1 VSVTGASNHQQG
13 SVEQGAVLVPC
24 FHQCPEISHQIL
36 LSNGC
41 SHKKLFLHSNLDAI
55 EVNYSF
61 SVFVLTVTNYVII
74 TYENQVASFKDFLYC
89 SLQDVS
95 LFQLPMS
102 LLVLPSWSCYSSL
115 NFFNKKWYFIF
126 TIYLFLFPNHS

>member
-1 VSVTGASNHQQG
+1 VTGASNHQQG

-74 TYENQVASFKDFLYC
+74 TYENQVAFTLKDFLYC

-95 LFQLPMS
+95 AAD
-102 LLVLPSWSCYSSL
+102 VLICWCCHHGVATVP
-115 NFFNKKWYFIF
+115 
-126 TIYLFLFPNHS
+126 